1 VYRNPENLRL
11 SALPKK
17 ETPEQSNKDTM
28 FKNFFHSIGS
38 HSIVFVEETGRILML
53 LCNTIILIFQRPFNL
68 KGIFKQMEEI
78 GIKSIPV
85 VLITGAFTGAVLAL
99 QSYTGFKRFN
109 AEAFVGT
116 VVALSITRELG
127 PVLAGLMV
135 SGRVGSSMAAE
146 LGTMQVTEQIDALY
160 TLAVNPVKYLIVPRL
175 LAALIMMPVLVIF
188 ADLIGIAGGYFVSV
202 RVLGSNPYIYME
214 RTWSYLELNDIYSG
228 LLKACVFGIIIA
240 IISCYQGFYTRGGA
254 EGVGKATTKAVVLS
268 CLLILI
274 FNYIITALLF

>member
-1 VYRNPENLRL
+1 
-11 SALPKK
+11 
-17 ETPEQSNKDTM
+17 M
-28 FKNFFHSIGS
+28 FRNFFHVIGS
-38 HSIVFVEETGRILML
+38 LSITFIHETGKITL
-53 LCNTIILIFQRPFNL
+53 LLWKALILIFQRPLNL
-68 KGIFKQMEEI
+68 KNILKQMEEV

-109 AEAFVGT
+109 AETFVGT

-127 PVLAGLMV
+127 PVLTGLMV

-160 TLAVNPVKYLIVPRL
+160 TLAVNPIKYLIVPRL

-188 ADLIGIAGGYFVSV
+188 ADLIGILGGYFVSV
-202 RVLGSNPYIYME
+202 KVLHSNPYIYME
-214 RTWSYLELNDIYSG
+214 RTWDYLELNDIYSG
-228 LLKACVFGIIIA
+228 LFKASVFGIIIA
-240 IISCYQGFYTRGGA
+240 TISCYQGFFTEGGA
-254 EGVGKATTKAVVLS
+254 EGVGRATTKAVVLS